1 MSDISLPED
10 LRELTLAELDEVVG
24 GAAAVGSEISVSFA
38 LSATGPAAAVGSEI
52 SVSFALSATGP
63 NASVSF
69 SQSILTATPST

>member
-24 GAAAVGSEISVSFA
+24 S
-38 LSATGPAAAVGSEI
+38 AAAVGSEI

-63 NASVSF
+63 NGSVSF
-69 SQSILTATPST
+69 SQSIFTATPSTTAWCASATSTTAT

>member
-24 GAAAVGSEISVSFA
+24 S
-38 LSATGPAAAVGSEI
+38 AAAVGSEI

-69 SQSILTATPST
+69 SQSIFTATPST

>member
-24 GAAAVGSEISVSFA
+24 S
-38 LSATGPAAAVGSEI
+38 AAAVGSEI

-69 SQSILTATPST
+69 SQSIFTATPSTTAWCASATSTTATWSAFT

>member
-24 GAAAVGSEISVSFA
+24 S
-38 LSATGPAAAVGSEI
+38 AAAVGSEI

-69 SQSILTATPST
+69 SQSIFTATPSTTAWCASATSTTAT

>member
-38 LSATGPAAAVGSEI
+38 LSATGP
-52 SVSFALSATGP
+52 

-69 SQSILTATPST
+69 SQSIFTATPSTTAWCASATSTTATWSAFT